1 MDWLFTASAL
11 VLLCGCVLCV
21 CLAFRA
27 RNECDDVETNMRR
40 SLGRIA
46 ALEAELD
53 VCQRQ
58 LQKLRGKLY
67 GDKQNTDE
75 KLQTEIARP
84 FTSGIV
90 CENWSTAQRD
100 GPRSPAAQCEC
111 DYCTAKRAERELTRA
126 RLIPKTAKER
136 ADAIDKGK
144 H

>member
-11 VLLCGCVLCV
+11 VLLSGCVLCV
-21 CLAFRA
+21 VLAFRA
-27 RNECDDVETNMRR
+27 RNECDDVETNLRR

-53 VCQRQ
+53 VLSKQIH
-58 LQKLRGKLY
+58 KLRGKLY
-67 GDKQNTDE
+67 GDRATQDE

-100 GPRSPAAQCEC
+100 GPRSSAAACGC
-111 DYCTAKRAERELTRA
+111 DYCTAKRAEREELRA
-126 RLIPKTAKER
+126 RLVPKSPKER
-136 ADAIDKGK
+136 ADAIEKGR